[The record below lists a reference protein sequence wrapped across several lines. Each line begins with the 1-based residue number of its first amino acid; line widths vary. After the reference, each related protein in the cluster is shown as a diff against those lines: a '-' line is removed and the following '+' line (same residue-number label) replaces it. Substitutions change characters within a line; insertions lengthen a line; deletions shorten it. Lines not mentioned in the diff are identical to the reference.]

1 MASDCCDC
9 CTPAKE
15 KEKEGEEVPGTK
27 FRDWA
32 LKTAGTII
40 GGLGLA
46 TWMVIVG
53 SAVIWARFDEAG
65 FPPLQAVAVQPRS
78 EALIQGAQVTLLCVL
93 IAVAAVS
100 LMYVLDSHDTEAEAG
115 APAQPHRTGWKTLGL
130 VVVLALAGIVWAIRW
145 TELGVGSVFILGVLA
160 VGLAFASL
168 RIGLSRRK
176 NFWALAGVV
185 FVAIV
190 AFAGVADFLI
200 VKEQKFV
207 QAVAIL
213 RDEDDE
219 GVHGYLV
226 AATDEKIYIAN
237 AIGPDMPARK
247 PMQVIKIGDDTTYS
261 VGPLED
267 QEDATART
275 RSMLNR
281 LKLIREKNPPDP
293 KPAEAA
299 KEDPSTKDGGKEDAP
314 DKAKAANKQESTAK

>member
-1 MASDCCDC
+1 MASDCCK
-9 CTPAKE
+9 PAKE
-15 KEKEGEEVPGTK
+15 KEEVPGTK

-65 FPPLQAVAVQPRS
+65 FPPLQAVAVQPRT

-100 LMYVLDSHDTEAEAG
+100 LLYVLDSRETEADAKE
-115 APAQPHRTGWKTLGL
+115 PADQHRTGWKTLAC
-130 VVVLALAGIVWAIRW
+130 VVALAPLGILWAIVG
-145 TELGVGSVFILGVLA
+145 TELGVGSVVILSLLA
-160 VGLAFASL
+160 GGLMAAAL
-168 RIGLSRRK
+168 RMGLSRRK

-185 FVAIV
+185 FVAII

-213 RDEDDE
+213 RDENDK
-219 GVHGYLV
+219 GVLGYLV

-247 PMQVIKIGDDTTYS
+247 PMQVIELGDEATYS
-261 VGPLED
+261 VGPLEN

-275 RSMLNR
+275 RSMLKR
-281 LKLIREKNPPDP
+281 LKLIRRKNPADP
-293 KPAEAA
+293 KPAEPA
-299 KEDPSTKDGGKEDAP
+299 
-314 DKAKAANKQESTAK
+314 KQE